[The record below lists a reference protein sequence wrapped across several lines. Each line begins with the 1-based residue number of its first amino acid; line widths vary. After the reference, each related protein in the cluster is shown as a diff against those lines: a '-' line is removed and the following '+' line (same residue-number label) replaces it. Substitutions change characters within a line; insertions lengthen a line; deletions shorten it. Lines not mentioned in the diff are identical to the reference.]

1 MAGAQDIQRYPRGL
15 IDLLG
20 MRATGETPHKL
31 GQENIGTLEM
41 LEFYLNDRMTPNA
54 SASAAPPAAI
64 GNVQITG
71 LTVPDRELWLVFEL
85 TAYVAA
91 IAAATRL
98 VFTGGVL
105 RNRGSGN
112 VYSALTDSIV
122 VPALE
127 AGYVGKKFERPVLML
142 PGNVVS
148 AQITGIT
155 GLPGQPISAAIWYAS
170 LGI

>member
-1 MAGAQDIQRYPRGL
+1 MAGPQDIQRYPRGL

-31 GQENIGTLEM
+31 AQDVAGTLEL
-41 LEFYLNDRMTPNA
+41 LELYLNDRMVPNA

-64 GNVQITG
+64 GSITVPG

-85 TAYVAA
+85 TFYTGA
-91 IAAATRL
+91 IAPATTYA
-98 VFTGGVL
+98 FTGGVL

-112 VYSALTDSIV
+112 VFNALLPSLTVAASS
-122 VPALE
+122 
-127 AGYVGKKFERPVLML
+127 AGYVGAKFDRPVLML
-142 PGNVVS
+142 PGNVVA
-148 AQITGIT
+148 AQVTTIT
-155 GLPGQPISAAIWYAS
+155 GLPGQPINSSIWYAS

>member
-1 MAGAQDIQRYPRGL
+1 
-15 IDLLG
+15 

-31 GQENIGTLEM
+31 AQDVSGSIEM
-41 LEFYLNDRMTPNA
+41 LELYLNDRMVPNA
-54 SASAAPPAAI
+54 SAAAAPPAAI

-71 LTVPDRELWLVFEL
+71 LTVPDRELWLVFEA
-85 TAYVAA
+85 TFYIAA
-91 IAAATRL
+91 IAVATA
-98 VFTGGVL
+98 VKFTGGVL

-112 VYSALTDSIV
+112 VFSALTAPLS

-127 AGYVGKKFERPVLML
+127 AGYVGAKFDRPVLML

-148 AQITGIT
+148 AQVTGIT